1 MEILKY
7 DPHLKPAARQLR
19 SRMTDAET
27 RLWSQLRGDQLCNV
41 RFYRQKPIGPYIVD
55 FYAPKAGLV
64 VEVDG
69 SQHLEPEG
77 VAVDAV
83 RNRFLTDQ
91 GMHVLHFDNLQV
103 LRELKSVMTAIY
115 LAVVDRVEH
124 Q

>member
-1 MEILKY
+1 LEILKY
-7 DPHLKPAARQLR
+7 DPHLKSAARQLR

-64 VEVDG
+64 IEVDG

-77 VAVDAV
+77 AATDAV
-83 RNRFLTDQ
+83 RNRFLSNQ
-91 GMHVLHFDNLQV
+91 GIRVLHFDNLQV
-103 LRELKSVMTAIY
+103 LRDLKSVMTAIY
-115 LAVVDRVEH
+115 RAIVDRVEH
-124 Q
+124 E